1 MDIDRL
7 GTLVWD
13 VIADLTNVLRALS
26 KEIGLGED
34 LTDSRGFLVRD
45 PSRIIC
51 DDWRQAAD
59 GS

>member
-26 KEIGLGED
+26 KEIGLGRV
-34 LTDSRGFLVRD
+34 L
-45 PSRIIC
+45 P
-51 DDWRQAAD
+51 AALFY
-59 GS
+59 